1 MNNSNEVNWDQAVW
15 QEINEAVMKEMA
27 KVRIAQK
34 VFPTMMFDMNPTEV
48 PNDVI
53 DFTDLSIREGST
65 KPFVEIYQEFPLTST
80 QVDKEA
86 KIKTCKTLARMA
98 AKALALAEDTI
109 IFQGNV
115 SRLPGSVKADQI
127 ASTAQGLLGEANP
140 QDADDDDEN
149 KVTKLILV
157 PRLANSLT
165 SALWGENVFSAVADG
180 RSILTSKAQAQNYAL
195 FLPTK
200 VYADTHVPPSPASL
214 ITTAERVKPLVEGGF
229 YGTGTLPQDKG
240 LLVAL
245 AGDPTSIYVGREATT
260 EFVRKEGSKYFFRVV
275 ERIQF
280 VARDPRAFVL
290 LQFENSSAAKKL
302 SKPSPN

>member
-1 MNNSNEVNWDQAVW
+1 MENSNEVNWEQSVW
-15 QEINEAVMKEMA
+15 QEINDAVKTEMG

-53 DFTDLSIREGST
+53 NFTDLSILEGRT

-80 QVDKEA
+80 QVSKEA
-86 KIKTCKTLARMA
+86 QIKTCKTLARMA

-115 SRLPGSVKADQI
+115 ERLPGNVKADQKE
-127 ASTAQGLLGEANP
+127 STDRGLLGEANP
-140 QDADDDDEN
+140 QDADDNDEN
-149 KVTKLILV
+149 KVTKPIEV
-157 PRLANSLT
+157 RRLPNPQTGAV
-165 SALWGENVFSAVADG
+165 WGENVFSAVADG
-180 RSILTSKAQAQNYAL
+180 RAILTSKAQAPNYAL

-214 ITTAERVKPLVEGGF
+214 VTTAERIKPLVEGGF
-229 YGTGTLPQDKG
+229 YGTGTLPEDKG

-245 AGDPTSIYVGREATT
+245 GGDPTSLYVGREATT

-275 ERIQF
+275 ERVQF

-290 LQFENSSAAKKL
+290 LQFDRG
-302 SKPSPN
+302 